1 MSEFESLAF
10 AITWSRNGSRTSP
23 LAFSYTHLLTAA
35 ILCVYINTVKLEWD
49 DDKRS
54 EALAERGLDFA
65 DVARVDWATAFTIED
80 TRLDYAEAR
89 FVTMAP
95 INNRLCV
102 FAWCQRGEA
111 LRVISLR
118 KANKRE
124 RNKYEKAIHQP

>member
-1 MSEFESLAF
+1 M
-10 AITWSRNGSRTSP
+10 TT
-23 LAFSYTHLLTAA
+23 
-35 ILCVYINTVKLEWD
+35 
-49 DDKRS
+49 S
-54 EALAERGLDFA
+54 EARLLPNAALISPTS
-65 DVARVDWATAFTIED
+65 ARVDWATAFTVED

-95 INNRLCV
+95 INNRPCV